1 MRLRIRATTRAL
13 VLAVAMAVPVGS
25 LVSAVVHANDTNQ
38 VTIKTFKYGPKDI
51 TVTAGTTVTW
61 INKDPEPHTVVN
73 KDGKFRSSALDTDDT
88 FSFTFNEPGTFNFF
102 CTLHPQMTGTVT
114 VVPKG

>member
-1 MRLRIRATTRAL
+1 MHSPIRALPRVL
-13 VLAVAMAVPVGS
+13 ILAVSLMVPAGL
-25 LVSAVVHANDTNQ
+25 LVSAAVHADDTNQ

-88 FSFTFNEPGTFNFF
+88 YSFTFTEPGTYNFF